1 MRKSGT
7 LIERGKSYLS
17 RKPYN
22 AWRGVQEWKR
32 TPNSAAAW
40 AFFADFCGVFEV
52 SDETDSLELARA
64 EGRREAFFAMYDLGT
79 MEGEDVFAIQE
90 RALTEG
96 GE

>member
-1 MRKSGT
+1 M
-7 LIERGKSYLS
+7 
-17 RKPYN
+17 
-22 AWRGVQEWKR
+22 
-32 TPNSAAAW
+32 
-40 AFFADFCGVFEV
+40 